1 MDWKLFLDKTKKD
14 FVSLSKEIPDT
25 FEGFSIMGKEA
36 KKNGLID
43 EKTKEF
49 VALGIAIS
57 TRCES
62 CIGLHVESLIRLK
75 TTRDELIEVLAMC
88 SYMGGGPSITFSTK
102 ALEAFDQLSSK
113 N

>member
-1 MDWKLFLDKTKKD
+1 MDWKSFLDKTKKD
-14 FVSLSKEIPDT
+14 FVNLNKEIPDT
-25 FEGFSIMGKEA
+25 FKGFALMGKEA
-36 KKNGLID
+36 KKNGSVS
-43 EKTKEF
+43 EKTKEL

-57 TRCES
+57 TKCES
-62 CIGLHVESLIRLK
+62 CIGLHVESLIKLG

-102 ALEAFDQLSSK
+102 ALEAFDQLS

>member
-1 MDWKLFLDKTKKD
+1 MDWKAFLDKTRKD

-25 FEGFSIMGKEA
+25 FKGFSIMGHEA

-62 CIGLHVESLIRLK
+62 CIGLHVETLIKLGM
-75 TTRDELIEVLAMC
+75 TREELIEVLAMC

-102 ALEAFDQLSSK
+102 ALEAFDQLS

>member
-1 MDWKLFLDKTKKD
+1 MDWKSFLNKTKKD
-14 FVSLSKEIPDT
+14 FVNLSKEIPDT
-25 FEGFSIMGKEA
+25 FKGVYIMGNEA
-36 KKNGLID
+36 KKSGLID

-75 TTRDELIEVLAMC
+75 TTRNELIEVLAMC

-102 ALEAFDQLSSK
+102 ALEAFDQLNS
-113 N
+113 

>member
-1 MDWKLFLDKTKKD
+1 MDWKSFLDKTKKD
-14 FVSLSKEIPDT
+14 FVNLNKEIPDT
-25 FEGFSIMGKEA
+25 FKGFALMGKEA
-36 KKNGLID
+36 KKNGSVD
-43 EKTKEF
+43 EKTKEL

-57 TRCES
+57 TKCES
-62 CIGLHVESLIRLK
+62 CIGLIKLG

-102 ALEAFDQLSSK
+102 ALEAFDQLS

>member
-1 MDWKLFLDKTKKD
+1 MDWKLFLKKTRED
-14 FVSLSKEIPDT
+14 YVTLGKEIPNT
-25 FEGFSIMGKEA
+25 FKGFSVMGKEA
-36 KKNGLID
+36 KKEGIVS

-62 CIGLHVESLIRLK
+62 CIGMHVESLIRLG
-75 TTRDELIEVLAMC
+75 TSREELIEVLAMC

-102 ALEAFDQLSSK
+102 ALEAFEQLRK
-113 N
+113 

>member
-1 MDWKLFLDKTKKD
+1 MDWKSFIKETR
-14 FVSLSKEIPDT
+14 SKFANLNKELPNT
-25 FEGFSIMGKEA
+25 FDGFNLMGKDA
-36 KKNGLID
+36 KKNGIVD

-62 CIGLHVESLIRLK
+62 CIGMHVEALVRLGVSK
-75 TTRDELIEVLAMC
+75 AELVEVLAMC
-88 SYMGGGPSITFSTK
+88 CYMGGGPSITFSAK
-102 ALEAFDQLSSK
+102 ALEAYNQLS